1 MRETA
6 FRSSGWTYPGDDLV
20 EKLKRVLNVREL
32 EDGEPTTVV
41 ARDLVVDDHEEADE
55 QVCYSQASKAGES
68 LLADAGPWGVA
79 EAKEDGLEEVSVN
92 H

>member
-1 MRETA
+1 VRETA
-6 FRSSGWTYPGDDLV
+6 LRSFSWTYPGDDLV
-20 EKLKRVLNVREL
+20 EELKKVLNVREL

-55 QVCYSQASKAGES
+55 QVCRSQGSKAGES

-79 EAKEDGLEEVSVN
+79 
-92 H
+92 